1 MAISIKTEKEIA
13 IMREASDILI
23 ETHKYMAKHMKV
35 GITTRE
41 LNNLADSFIRSNKA
55 VPSFKGL
62 YGYPASACISINE
75 EVVHG
80 LPTQRKLKNGDIV
93 SIDMGVFYKG
103 YHSDAARTHAIGNV
117 APETLELIKVT
128 KQSFFE
134 AMKFARAGNHLGQI
148 SKAIQDYCESHG
160 YGVVRDLVGHGI
172 GKKVHE
178 DPQIP
183 NYKPKGR
190 GVLLEPGMTF
200 AIEPMINLGTWQV
213 YVMSDNWTYVTRDGL
228 PSAHYENTI
237 VITDADPLILTLEPE
252 ERL

>member
-148 SKAIQDYCESHG
+148 SQAIQDYCESHG

>member
-148 SKAIQDYCESHG
+148 SQAIQDYCESHG

-183 NYKPKGR
+183 NYKPRGR